1 MYRKINIILIVCT
14 IAIMSFCFLKDRVKD
29 KDAPV
34 ISFEG
39 KEMVYNE
46 GDDDVVL
53 LADVSVSDNKDKEVT
68 VIVDSKIIL
77 SDGEHMMVKYVA
89 VDSHNNVA
97 EKKRIVN
104 YKMKASANGSEG
116 ESNDAKGND
125 AVNGKAGSEAENN
138 DVAEANDSAGDG
150 VGAGNSAGAEA
161 GNSAGAVAGNS
172 AGAEADNDGAKSV
185 DGTGSK
191 DSEQLKEEILKELEG
206 QN

>member
-29 KDAPV
+29 KEAPV

-53 LADVSVSDNKDKEVT
+53 LADVTVSDNKDKEVT

-125 AVNGKAGSEAENN
+125 AVNGKSGSEAENN

-150 VGAGNSAGAEA
+150 AGAEA
-161 GNSAGAVAGNS
+161 GNSAGVEAGNS
-172 AGAEADNDGAKSV
+172 AGVEADNDGAKSV